1 MSLRDFIQLLVPP
14 IYYKVK
20 KRLFSK
26 KRPMHHPLPQLE
38 HEKKRMVVIGNGPS
52 LQKTMELYER
62 QLHDADC
69 AMVNFSACTALFE
82 KIKPAYYVMT
92 APDWPQNKDVRKCIE
107 AIITKTT
114 WPMTIVLSREL
125 KSWRAIEEFKKNTNI
140 TVLCDGGTWYPMPDK
155 DLFPAL
161 DENRVC
167 PPSYT
172 VLTYCIYI
180 SIYWGYEETYLVGAD
195 TSFLKDMYV
204 GQKDNVLYTIDSHY
218 YNNAD
223 VNTRELE
230 SEFKGIPFGCTME
243 QKLYELYMV
252 FYEYNM
258 LNRYAHWKGVKVYN
272 ASEFSM
278 IDSFERKKLDC

>member
-1 MSLRDFIQLLVPP
+1 MGIKEFIQLFVPP
-14 IYYKVK
+14 VYYTVK
-20 KRLFSK
+20 KHLFPK
-26 KRPMHHPLPQLE
+26 KQPIYHPLPKIE
-38 HEKKRMVVIGNGPS
+38 HKRKRMIIIGNGPS
-52 LQKTMELYER
+52 LQKTVELYEQ

-69 AMVNFSACTALFE
+69 VMVNFSARTSLFE
-82 KIKPAYYVMT
+82 QIKPAYYVMT
-92 APDWPQNKDVRKCIE
+92 DPCWTKDKENFRACVN

-114 WPMTIVLSREL
+114 WPMTIVLSKEL
-125 KSWRAIEEFKKNTNI
+125 RSWRAIEEFKKNKNI
-140 TVLCDGGTWYPMPDK
+140 TVLCDGGTWYPQPDK

-204 GQKDNVLYTIDSHY
+204 GQKDNVLYTIDSHF

-223 VNTRELE
+223 VRSIPTE
-230 SEFKGIPFGCTME
+230 SELKGIPFGCTME
-243 QKLYELYMV
+243 QKLYELYMI

-258 LNRYAHWKGVKVYN
+258 LNRYAQWKGVKVYN

-278 IDSFERKKLDC
+278 IDCFERKKLT

>member
-1 MSLRDFIQLLVPP
+1 MSLRDFIQLFVPP

-26 KRPMHHPLPQLE
+26 KRPMHHPLPKLE

-52 LQKTMELYER
+52 LQKTVELYEQ

-69 AMVNFSACTALFE
+69 VMVNFSACTALFE

-114 WPMTIVLSREL
+114 WPMEVVLSKEL
-125 KSWRAIEEFKKNTNI
+125 RSWWAIEEFMQNKNI
-140 TVLCDGGTWYPMPDK
+140 TVLCDGGVWHPMPDK

-172 VLTYCIYI
+172 VLTYCIYM

-204 GQKDNVLYTIDSHY
+204 GQKDNVLYTIDSHF

-258 LNRYAHWKGVKVYN
+258 LNRYAQWKGVKVYN

-278 IDSFERKKLDC
+278 IDCFERKKLA